1 MIRVELPYH
10 LRNLAGTGKEV
21 TIQLEGPVT
30 QRAILDG
37 LEAAYPVLRGTIRE
51 RASEERRPFIRFFAG
66 GRDWSHEPLDA
77 PLPDEIAQGVKPFRV
92 IGAMAGG

>member
-21 TIQLEGPVT
+21 TLQLEGPVT

-37 LEAAYPVLRGTIRE
+37 LEATYPVLHGTIRE
-51 RASEERRPFIRFFAG
+51 RASGERRPFIRFFAG
-66 GRDWSHEPLDA
+66 GQDWSHEPLDA

>member
-10 LRNLAGTGKEV
+10 LRNLAHTGKE
-21 TIQLEGPVT
+21 IALQLDEPVT
-30 QRAILDG
+30 PQAIIDR
-37 LEAAYPVLRGTIRE
+37 LEATYPALRGTIRD
-51 RASEERRPFIRFFAG
+51 RTTGERRPFIRFFAG

-77 PLPDEIAQGVKPFRV
+77 PLPDEIVQGVKPFRV